1 MSKNSIVPFLKD
13 YLIKFLT
20 RPFLL
25 DTNENKFIMK
35 ENNENKAKALE
46 ENKKNYSSEN
56 STPQNGE
63 DIISNEDAEKL
74 EGGIKHED
82 LERPSEGSL
91 GGIICC
97 NG

>member
-1 MSKNSIVPFLKD
+1 
-13 YLIKFLT
+13 
-20 RPFLL
+20 
-25 DTNENKFIMK
+25 MK

-91 GGIICC
+91 GGIISAAMV
-97 NG
+97 NDLFQINLKRLV

>member
-1 MSKNSIVPFLKD
+1 MKTRLKPWRKTKR
-13 YLIKFLT
+13 II
-20 RPFLL
+20 LL
-25 DTNENKFIMK
+25 KIQLLKMEKI
-35 ENNENKAKALE
+35 LLV
-46 ENKKNYSSEN
+46 
-56 STPQNGE
+56 
-63 DIISNEDAEKL
+63 IEDAEKL

>member
-1 MSKNSIVPFLKD
+1 MKTRLKPWRKTKR
-13 YLIKFLT
+13 II
-20 RPFLL
+20 LL
-25 DTNENKFIMK
+25 KIQLLKMEKI
-35 ENNENKAKALE
+35 
-46 ENKKNYSSEN
+46 YSSEN

>member
-1 MSKNSIVPFLKD
+1 MKTRLKPWRKTKR
-13 YLIKFLT
+13 II
-20 RPFLL
+20 LL
-25 DTNENKFIMK
+25 KIQLLKMEKILLVMN
-35 ENNENKAKALE
+35 
-46 ENKKNYSSEN
+46 
-56 STPQNGE
+56 
-63 DIISNEDAEKL
+63 AEKL

>member
-1 MSKNSIVPFLKD
+1 
-13 YLIKFLT
+13 
-20 RPFLL
+20 
-25 DTNENKFIMK
+25 MK

-82 LERPSEGSL
+82 LERPSEVLLVESSAAMVNDL
-91 GGIICC
+91 FQI
-97 NG
+97 NLKRLV

>member
-1 MSKNSIVPFLKD
+1 
-13 YLIKFLT
+13 
-20 RPFLL
+20 
-25 DTNENKFIMK
+25 MK

-74 EGGIKHED
+74 EAVSYTHLTLPTSD
-82 LERPSEGSL
+82 LV
-91 GGIICC
+91 
-97 NG
+97 